1 MKDRKNDRF
10 VALCTKE
17 EKESFFEMCAET
29 DQNPSELIRNFC
41 NRETAEWAKVKA
53 EIALNKIEEA
63 VK

>member
-1 MKDRKNDRF
+1 MKDRKADRF

-17 EKESFFEMCAET
+17 EKEAFFEMCAET

-41 NRETAEWAKVKA
+41 RHECDEWDKVKA
-53 EIALNKIEEA
+53 EIAVNKIEEA

>member
-17 EKESFFEMCAET
+17 EKEAFFEMCAET

-41 NRETAEWAKVKA
+41 KHECDEWDKVKA
-53 EIALNKIEEA
+53 EIAINKIEEA